1 MVVNLDA
8 SRTSLDTKSL
18 EPQVLIVHRAPRGL
32 QHIVGLY
39 LKALLRLY
47 KQSGSGLLYGADFFT
62 IFELGTL
69 LLHAGYHLVNI
80 FSWIHLQGMVAVV
93 DDCHLTSQ
101 VNSHRGKLHRNNAT
115 ADEYD
120 ALGHLFETEHVAATA
135 DKLLAG
141 NVEFVVT
148 LTRAEDNV
156 LSSILLAINHNGM
169 GIFQTA
175 VPMNTGAAALLQH
188 GLCYSLEG
196 IDDGCFVLHQF
207 LPVNLGDFVY
217 HTDFE
222 IVFHSGGELK
232 RSVEHDL
239 GVAAVVGT
247 GSKPQVTLNSRNF
260 FASHTQNTG
269 SKVAPVTT
277 AHKDS
282 IKIVICHNLD
292 IFDC

>member
-1 MVVNLDA
+1 
-8 SRTSLDTKSL
+8 
-18 EPQVLIVHRAPRGL
+18 
-32 QHIVGLY
+32 
-39 LKALLRLY
+39 
-47 KQSGSGLLYGADFFT
+47 
-62 IFELGTL
+62 
-69 LLHAGYHLVNI
+69 
-80 FSWIHLQGMVAVV
+80 MVAVV
-93 DDCHLTSQ
+93 DDSHLTPQ
-101 VNSHRGKLHRNNAT
+101 VNSHRGKLHRNNTA

-135 DKLLAG
+135 NELLAG

-217 HTDFE
+217 HTNFE
-222 IVFHSGGELK
+222 IVFH
-232 RSVEHDL
+232 
-239 GVAAVVGT
+239 
-247 GSKPQVTLNSRNF
+247 
-260 FASHTQNTG
+260 
-269 SKVAPVTT
+269 
-277 AHKDS
+277 
-282 IKIVICHNLD
+282 
-292 IFDC
+292 